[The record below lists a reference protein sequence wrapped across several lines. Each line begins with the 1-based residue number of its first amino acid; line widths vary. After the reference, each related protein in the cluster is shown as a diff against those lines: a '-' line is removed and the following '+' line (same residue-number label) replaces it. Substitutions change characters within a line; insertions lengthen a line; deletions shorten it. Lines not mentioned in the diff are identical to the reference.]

1 MMKKT
6 FKFHKSSQRVRFL
19 VLCAMT
25 VVMLYPLAWIVSAS
39 FKENTE
45 IFNSMSLIPDN
56 FSLDAFVEG
65 WKGSGQYTFTTFYKN
80 TFIIVVPSVIFT
92 LISSTLAAY
101 GFARFNFVFKK
112 ILFAIMIATLMLPET
127 TLMIPRYML
136 FNEMGWLNSYFPFW
150 IPAMFA
156 TKSFFIYMMIQ
167 FMRGI
172 PRDLDEAAY
181 IDGCNV
187 WQTLTKIIAPLC
199 APALFSAGIFQ
210 FMWLWNDF
218 LNQLL
223 YINSVK
229 LYPIS
234 LALKMSLDAQSAVN
248 WNQIMAMSVVSMIP
262 PIIVYFVGQKYLVEG
277 TTTAGLKG

>member
-6 FKFHKSSQRVRFL
+6 FKFHKSSQWVRFL

-127 TLMIPRYML
+127 KLMIPRYML
-136 FNEMGWLNSYFPFW
+136 FNELGWLNSCFPFW
-150 IPAMFA
+150 IPAIFA

>member
-6 FKFHKSSQRVRFL
+6 FKFHKSSQWVRFL

-136 FNEMGWLNSYFPFW
+136 FNELGWLNSYFPFW

-199 APALFSAGIFQ
+199 ARRCSPRASSSSCGC
-210 FMWLWNDF
+210 
-218 LNQLL
+218 
-223 YINSVK
+223 
-229 LYPIS
+229 
-234 LALKMSLDAQSAVN
+234 
-248 WNQIMAMSVVSMIP
+248 
-262 PIIVYFVGQKYLVEG
+262 G
-277 TTTAGLKG
+277 TTF

>member
-6 FKFHKSSQRVRFL
+6 FKFHKSSQWVRFL
-19 VLCAMT
+19 VLCTMT

-136 FNEMGWLNSYFPFW
+136 FNELGWLNSYFPFW

>member
-6 FKFHKSSQRVRFL
+6 FKFHKSSQWVRFL

-39 FKENTE
+39 FKESTE

-56 FSLDAFVEG
+56 FSLDAFVES

-112 ILFAIMIATLMLPET
+112 ILFAIMITTLMLPET

-136 FNEMGWLNSYFPFW
+136 FNELGWLNSCFPFW

>member
-6 FKFHKSSQRVRFL
+6 FKFHKSSQWVRFL

-262 PIIVYFVGQKYLVEG
+262 PTIVYFVGQKYLVEG

>member
-6 FKFHKSSQRVRFL
+6 FKFHKSSQWVRFL

-136 FNEMGWLNSYFPFW
+136 FNELGWLNSYFPFW

-199 APALFSAGIFQ
+199 APALFSASIFQ

>member
-6 FKFHKSSQRVRFL
+6 FKFHKSSQWVRFL

-56 FSLDAFVEG
+56 FSLDAFVES

-101 GFARFNFVFKK
+101 GFARFNFGFKK

-136 FNEMGWLNSYFPFW
+136 FNELGWLNSCFPFW

>member
-6 FKFHKSSQRVRFL
+6 FKFHKSSQWVRFL

-56 FSLDAFVEG
+56 FSLDAFVES

-136 FNEMGWLNSYFPFW
+136 FNELGWLNSCFPFW

-187 WQTLTKIIAPLC
+187 WQTLTKIIVPLC

>member
-6 FKFHKSSQRVRFL
+6 FKFHKSSQWVRFL

-127 TLMIPRYML
+127 TLMILRYML

>member
-6 FKFHKSSQRVRFL
+6 FKFHKSSQWVRFL

-172 PRDLDEAAY
+172 PCDLDEAAY

>member
-6 FKFHKSSQRVRFL
+6 FKFHKSSQWVRFL

-25 VVMLYPLAWIVSAS
+25 VIMLYPLAWIVSAS

-136 FNEMGWLNSYFPFW
+136 FNELGWLNSYFPFW

>member
-6 FKFHKSSQRVRFL
+6 CKVHKSSQWVRFL

-136 FNEMGWLNSYFPFW
+136 FNELGWLNSYFPFW

>member
-6 FKFHKSSQRVRFL
+6 FKFHKSSQWVRFL

-136 FNEMGWLNSYFPFW
+136 FNELGWLNSCFLFW

>member
-6 FKFHKSSQRVRFL
+6 FKFHKSSQWVRFL

-136 FNEMGWLNSYFPFW
+136 FNELGWLNSYFPFW

-234 LALKMSLDAQSAVN
+234 LALKMSLDAQSTVN

>member
-6 FKFHKSSQRVRFL
+6 FKFHKSSQWVRFL

-136 FNEMGWLNSYFPFW
+136 FNELGWLNSCFPFW

>member
-6 FKFHKSSQRVRFL
+6 FKFHKSSQWVRFL

-112 ILFAIMIATLMLPET
+112 ILFAIMIATLMLPEI

-136 FNEMGWLNSYFPFW
+136 FNEMGWLNSCFPFW

>member
-6 FKFHKSSQRVRFL
+6 FKFHKSSQWVRFL

-136 FNEMGWLNSYFPFW
+136 FNELGWLNSCFPFW

-167 FMRGI
+167 FMRSI

>member
-6 FKFHKSSQRVRFL
+6 FKFHKSSQWVRFL

-56 FSLDAFVEG
+56 FSLDAFVES

-127 TLMIPRYML
+127 KLMIPRYML
-136 FNEMGWLNSYFPFW
+136 FNELGWLNSCFPFW

>member
-6 FKFHKSSQRVRFL
+6 FKFHKSSQWVRFL

-56 FSLDAFVEG
+56 FSLDAFVES

-136 FNEMGWLNSYFPFW
+136 FNELGWLNSCFPFW

>member
-6 FKFHKSSQRVRFL
+6 FKFHKSSQWVRFL

>member
-6 FKFHKSSQRVRFL
+6 FKFHKSSQWVRFL

-25 VVMLYPLAWIVSAS
+25 VVMLYPLACIVSAS

-56 FSLDAFVEG
+56 FSLDAFVES

-136 FNEMGWLNSYFPFW
+136 FNELGWLNSCFPFW

>member
-6 FKFHKSSQRVRFL
+6 FKFHKSSQWVRFL

-56 FSLDAFVEG
+56 FSLDAFVES

-136 FNEMGWLNSYFPFW
+136 FNELGWLNSCFPFW
-150 IPAMFA
+150 IPAIFA

>member
-6 FKFHKSSQRVRFL
+6 FKFHKSSQWVRFL

-150 IPAMFA
+150 IPALFA

>member
-6 FKFHKSSQRVRFL
+6 FKFHKSSQWVRFL

-56 FSLDAFVEG
+56 FSLDAFVES

-127 TLMIPRYML
+127 KLMIPRYML
-136 FNEMGWLNSYFPFW
+136 FNELGWLNSCFPFW
-150 IPAMFA
+150 IPAIFA

>member
-6 FKFHKSSQRVRFL
+6 FKFHKSSQWVRFL

-150 IPAMFA
+150 IPAMFT

-187 WQTLTKIIAPLC
+187 WQTLTKSIAPLC

>member
-6 FKFHKSSQRVRFL
+6 FKFHKSSQWVRFL

-136 FNEMGWLNSYFPFW
+136 FNEMGWLNSCFPFW

-223 YINSVK
+223 YINSMK

>member
-6 FKFHKSSQRVRFL
+6 FKFHKSSQWVRFL

-136 FNEMGWLNSYFPFW
+136 FNELGWLNSYFPFW

>member
-6 FKFHKSSQRVRFL
+6 FKFHKSSQWVRFL

-39 FKENTE
+39 FKESTE

-56 FSLDAFVEG
+56 FSLDAFVES

-136 FNEMGWLNSYFPFW
+136 FNELGWLNSCFPFW

>member
-6 FKFHKSSQRVRFL
+6 FKFHKSSQWVRFL

-92 LISSTLAAY
+92 LISSTLTAY

-136 FNEMGWLNSYFPFW
+136 FNELGWLNSCFPFW
-150 IPAMFA
+150 IPAIFA

>member
-6 FKFHKSSQRVRFL
+6 FKFHKSSQWVRFL

-65 WKGSGQYTFTTFYKN
+65 WKGSGQYTF
-80 TFIIVVPSVIFT
+80 IIVVPSVIFT

-136 FNEMGWLNSYFPFW
+136 FNELGWLNSYFPFW

>member
-6 FKFHKSSQRVRFL
+6 FKFHKSSQWVRFL

-56 FSLDAFVEG
+56 FSLDAFVES
-65 WKGSGQYTFTTFYKN
+65 WKGSGQYTFTTFYNN

-136 FNEMGWLNSYFPFW
+136 FNELGWLNSYFPFW

>member
-6 FKFHKSSQRVRFL
+6 FKFHKSSQWVRFL

-136 FNEMGWLNSYFPFW
+136 FNEMGWLNSCFPFW